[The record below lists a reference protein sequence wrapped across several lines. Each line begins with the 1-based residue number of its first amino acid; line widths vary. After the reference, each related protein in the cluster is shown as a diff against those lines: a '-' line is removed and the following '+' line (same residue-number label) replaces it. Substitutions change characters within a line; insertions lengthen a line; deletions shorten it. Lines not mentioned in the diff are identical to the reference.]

1 MASNPQRAD
10 RITYAHLLL
19 VGAIAA
25 LAAVLLGVALA
36 HGAPLWL
43 VSLAGGLSALLVA
56 VVAGQLVVPF
66 HRTRASLR
74 AREEYAARLEQA
86 LAATLRRLQAGDLV
100 AGSDA
105 AGGLP
110 PSLANALASANAT
123 IATLVQQ
130 IQGASV
136 EVAAAGGTVHANAG
150 ELASAST
157 EQAAAV
163 VELTATTEELART
176 AAQIATNAATQ
187 AAAAVHA
194 EEAGDAGAAAVGDAV
209 AGVEAVIARIDAIA
223 GRTDALASRSREI
236 YKVLDL
242 ITEIAHETHI
252 LSLNAAIEASA
263 AGEHG
268 RRFGVV
274 ADEVRRLAQ
283 RSRESVDSVRA
294 MLEEFSASTRATAVA
309 TEEGSK
315 EGTRVLERARAA
327 AVAIDELR
335 GALTDT
341 ARAAREI
348 SLATEQQRTASDQ
361 VALTLKEVSQVVQ
374 RMAEGLSTFS
384 ATAERLNHLALTI
397 QLLTQAFHTPSR
409 HSLKHL
415 AAEWAADLG
424 RRAGHWEAVDAHLA
438 EVVRSH
444 PWVELAYLVD
454 EAGAMVAF
462 AASADAAGSPA
473 GAGVSVGES
482 YADRP
487 WFQTARRDRRAILT
501 PLYQSLLTGDTCF
514 TIAVPV
520 WGDGERLAGV
530 LGLDVNARD
539 WTRI

>member
-1 MASNPQRAD
+1 MASKLLRAD
-10 RITYAHLLL
+10 HVTYRGVLP
-19 VGAIAA
+19 VGATAA
-25 LAAVLLGVALA
+25 LGAALLAVLLA
-36 HGAPLWL
+36 HGAPPWL
-43 VSLAGGLSALLVA
+43 VAAAGAGGGVLVA
-56 VVAGQLVVPF
+56 VLVGQLVVPF
-66 HRTRASLR
+66 HHAL
-74 AREEYAARLEQA
+74 AARRFREQYAERLERA
-86 LAATLRRLQAGDLV
+86 LAATLHRLQTGDLT
-100 AGSDA
+100 ADTA
-105 AGGLP
+105 LTDGLS
-110 PSLANALASANAT
+110 PSLASNLAGANAT

-136 EVAAAGGTVHANAG
+136 EVAAAAGSVQANAG

-176 AAQIATNAATQ
+176 AAQIAANAATQ
-187 AAAAVHA
+187 AAAAARA
-194 EEAGDAGAAAVGDAV
+194 ERSGDAGAVAVGDAV
-209 AGVEAVIARIDAIA
+209 VGVEAVIARIAAIA

-242 ITEIAHETHI
+242 ITEIARETHI

-274 ADEVRRLAQ
+274 ADEVRRLAE

-294 MLEEFSASTRATAVA
+294 MLDEFAASTRATAVA

-315 EGTRVLERARAA
+315 EGARVLDRARAA
-327 AVAIDELR
+327 AGAIEELR
-335 GALTDT
+335 GALAHT

-374 RMAEGLSTFS
+374 RMAEGLTTFS
-384 ATAERLNHLALTI
+384 ATAERLNHLALSI
-397 QLLTQAFHTPSR
+397 QLLTQAFCTPSQR
-409 HSLKHL
+409 SLKHV
-415 AAEWAADLG
+415 AGKWATELG

-438 EVVRSH
+438 ELVRSH

-454 EAGAMVAF
+454 GSGAMIAF
-462 AASADAAGSPA
+462 AGSEDATGAPRDAGIAAGT
-473 GAGVSVGES
+473 S

-487 WFQTARRDRRAILT
+487 WFTAAQRDRRAILT
-501 PLYQSLLTGDTCF
+501 PLYQSLLTGETCF

-520 WGDGERLAGV
+520 WGDGERVAGV
-530 LGLDVNARD
+530 LGVDVNAQD